1 MRRYAALIVFGLAV
15 LAQNGLPAS
24 MLVRR
29 AETLRDGRVWK
40 FKTAPVDPYDAFR
53 GKYVTLRLAEDRVA
67 PAKGFVPDRGK
78 KVYVLLEEDA
88 EGFAHFSGI
97 SHEKTGENDCVQ
109 ARIRYFNNK
118 EIHLDLPID
127 RYYMEESKAP
137 EAERV
142 YRQNSRRGEQDAF
155 VAVRILDGFPVIE
168 ELYIADTPIREYLEQ
183 GAGTQ

>member
-1 MRRYAALIVFGLAV
+1 MKRYAALIVFGLAV
-15 LAQNGLPAS
+15 LAQIGVPAS
-24 MLVRR
+24 VLMHR
-29 AETLRDGRVWK
+29 AETLREGRVWK

-67 PAKGFVPDRGK
+67 TAKGFAPDSGK
-78 KVYVLLEEDA
+78 KVYVRLEEDA
-88 EGFAHFSGI
+88 EGFARFAGI
-97 SHEKTGENDCVQ
+97 GYEKTGENDCVQ
-109 ARIRYFNNK
+109 ARIRYFTSK

-142 YRQNSRRGEQDAF
+142 YRQNSRRGEQNAF

-183 GAGTQ
+183 ETKTQ